1 MEKIFR
7 RFFLIHFLFSIFFV
21 SPLFANDTAENV
33 ISIQLAD
40 GQTIT
45 IQDMPDVEQM
55 KTALGL
61 SVSDEIRKKI
71 ESKGGTVE
79 NVPTTHKINPLEHQ
93 AEAAAKAVVWRLAQL
108 PANGSKF
115 TGKFKMVVTS
125 AYDGKQPITLTTT
138 VSGKT
143 ATSQQAVSASAS
155 TSISACGYASCSYI
169 PLLFG
174 RH

>member
-1 MEKIFR
+1 MPPALKIVFAPVNPPGSNGLVGSVLLAQFEMANSNNDAMKDVMVR
-7 RFFLIHFLFSIFFV
+7 MIVPDFVLIDTTSIE
-21 SPLFANDTAENV
+21 PA
-33 ISIQLAD
+33 
-40 GQTIT
+40 
-45 IQDMPDVEQM
+45 
-55 KTALGL
+55 
-61 SVSDEIRKKI
+61 
-71 ESKGGTVE
+71 GGTVE

-143 ATSQQAVSASAS
+143 VTSQQAVSASAS
-155 TSISACGYASCSYI
+155 TSISACGYVSCSYI
-169 PLLFG
+169 PLLFW
-174 RH
+174 R